1 MGTFVPTTAAER
13 EQMLRTIG
21 ASSVEELFRDVPQQM
36 YLDGYLNLPPGKSEQ
51 ETFEAVSTLAE
62 QNHVFKT
69 CLRGAG
75 SYRDPRGIC
84 DGLYALS
91 GRDQSGHFTG
101 NF

>member
-69 CLRGAG
+69 
-75 SYRDPRGIC
+75 GII
-84 DGLYALS
+84 S
-91 GRDQSGHFTG
+91 RRR
-101 NF
+101 

>member
-51 ETFEAVSTLAE
+51 ETFEAVSIMCSRPACAVRAAT
-62 QNHVFKT
+62 
-69 CLRGAG
+69 
-75 SYRDPRGIC
+75 GII
-84 DGLYALS
+84 S
-91 GRDQSGHFTG
+91 RRR
-101 NF
+101 